1 MLYNTIFLHR
11 LGVIQECGVVWARC
25 EQLCLISIT
34 MATSISMV
42 NMLLHVISTF
52 KWKHLMN

>member
-1 MLYNTIFLHR
+1 M
-11 LGVIQECGVVWARC
+11 VEVVWARC

-52 KWKHLMN
+52 KWQHIMN